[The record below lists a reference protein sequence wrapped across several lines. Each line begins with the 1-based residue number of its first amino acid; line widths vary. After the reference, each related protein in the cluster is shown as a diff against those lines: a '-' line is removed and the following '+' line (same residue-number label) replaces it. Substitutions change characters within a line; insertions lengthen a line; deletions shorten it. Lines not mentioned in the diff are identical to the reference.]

1 MFETGAG
8 LGFVFFTFIVFLVGT
23 VITSQTLMA
32 AVASHVREY
41 AMLNALGAGH
51 GALRRVVLEQA
62 LIVGSFGIL
71 AGAVVCA
78 ALMLLAR
85 SQNVP
90 VSFDATAAIG
100 CGILVLAIALVS
112 GAMAVRTIAHLEPAN
127 LLR

>member
-1 MFETGAG
+1 
-8 LGFVFFTFIVFLVGT
+8 
-23 VITSQTLMA
+23 
-32 AVASHVREY
+32 
-41 AMLNALGAGH
+41 
-51 GALRRVVLEQA
+51 
-62 LIVGSFGIL
+62 
-71 AGAVVCA
+71 VCA

-100 CGILVLAIALVS
+100 CGVLVLVIAVVS